1 MPCRIK
7 YVKNLT
13 KFGFKGTML
22 NEKYVHSFK
31 QRNSQRKKSSEK
43 QPTPFDTNI

>member
-22 NEKYVHSFK
+22 NEKYVHSLE
-31 QRNSQRKKSSEK
+31 QRNSQKSSEK